1 MFRSMW
7 CNIRKW
13 RNNYRV
19 YIAFLAVAVFTYI
32 RSDSIKNYAALK
44 GLSVT
49 PFFFTFQMDDS
60 ITRMLFYFGIILLLC
75 NAPFIDEH
83 QLFALSRLGRKK
95 WFCGQILYILLA
107 NVIYFAWMFF
117 VSIIVFIPWV
127 APSAKW
133 GDIWIN
139 LSHNPALAGVVLH
152 EEAVIYFSPI
162 IACLITF
169 LLNVSAGFI
178 IGLIIFAANL
188 GNNRIFGAS
197 IAAAMIVFSN
207 LIYVF
212 WLYKLQYM
220 SVIHWTNIFIF
231 MRKNNPISII
241 YIVTVEILVIIIL
254 ITYILKKGKKCTL
267 NVLEMI

>member
-83 QLFALSRLGRKK
+83 QLFTLSRLGRKK

-152 EEAVIYFSPI
+152 EEAIKE
-162 IACLITF
+162 AITEHIEHVEKDLATIRAMESEF
-169 LLNVSAGFI
+169 EDKGLEKYKITLELSDA
-178 IGLIIFAANL
+178 IGSMN
-188 GNNRIFGAS
+188 
-197 IAAAMIVFSN
+197 
-207 LIYVF
+207 
-212 WLYKLQYM
+212 QYQEQLR
-220 SVIHWTNIFIF
+220 W
-231 MRKNNPISII
+231 
-241 YIVTVEILVIIIL
+241 
-254 ITYILKKGKKCTL
+254 
-267 NVLEMI
+267 

>member
-83 QLFALSRLGRKK
+83 QLFTLSR
-95 WFCGQILYILLA
+95 
-107 NVIYFAWMFF
+107 
-117 VSIIVFIPWV
+117 
-127 APSAKW
+127 
-133 GDIWIN
+133 
-139 LSHNPALAGVVLH
+139 
-152 EEAVIYFSPI
+152 
-162 IACLITF
+162 
-169 LLNVSAGFI
+169 
-178 IGLIIFAANL
+178 
-188 GNNRIFGAS
+188 
-197 IAAAMIVFSN
+197 
-207 LIYVF
+207 
-212 WLYKLQYM
+212 
-220 SVIHWTNIFIF
+220 
-231 MRKNNPISII
+231 
-241 YIVTVEILVIIIL
+241 
-254 ITYILKKGKKCTL
+254 
-267 NVLEMI
+267 